1 MKKLLIL
8 FIGLSIGFMGK
19 AQWNPALD
27 QNLLITSV
35 GGSSFAETMSDG
47 KTYIGFWKSVP
58 APVNFELWVQILD
71 QNGNKQLGPNGI
83 KVTDQIPMGTY
94 TVVEKTAVDTSDNL
108 YIGVTGTGAGT
119 PGYIFK
125 ITPQGISEWPTGIS
139 LGEAYLPTILPLP
152 EGNIV
157 VGYFPP
163 SQKYTKVQ
171 MFDVN
176 GQPVW
181 ANPVQVV
188 SNDLTKNTIPAD
200 LFKLSGDE
208 CELIFHK
215 QISFGTTS
223 YLFAQKINL
232 KSGTLIWDIP
242 QQITAKSTV
251 YNTKYTGAVDGDVVY
266 YGYSTGE
273 NMRFD
278 GFLQRVNPD
287 GSLPWGVSGV
297 DFDTNQTYF
306 EKDMKV
312 AFTQGSPYIWSIANY
327 SSSSQG
333 ENGEFVQKFDK
344 NTGTRLFTDNA
355 KQVFPV
361 DNTSMF
367 HYSNLQLVNDKPF
380 FVVQKKE
387 GTALNVSLNA
397 VLLKDS
403 GDFEWAQHYLPM
415 ATFPASKAY
424 TTVLRPINGQ
434 AVIVFKETKN
444 TEEAPT
450 GIYAQN
456 LIFPDGTMGTQD
468 VSGKKGNI
476 RLYPNPAVDLIHID
490 GLKDQD
496 FKIYNT
502 AGQLVKSGFMK
513 QGLIDVR
520 DLIKGTYILK
530 MKEKEESL
538 KLIKK

>member
-1 MKKLLIL
+1 MKKLLTL

-19 AQWNPALD
+19 AQWNPILNENFLVTKA
-27 QNLLITSV
+27 

-58 APVNFELWVQILD
+58 GPVNFELWVQILD
-71 QNGNKQLGPNGI
+71 QNGNKQLGPNGM

-94 TVVEKTAVDTSDNL
+94 TVMEKTAVDASDNL

-125 ITPQGISEWPTGIS
+125 ITPQGNSEWPNGIS
-139 LGEAYLPTILPLP
+139 LGEAYLPTILPLSD
-152 EGNIV
+152 GNIV

-171 MFDVN
+171 MYN
-176 GQPVW
+176 PSGQPVW
-181 ANPVQVV
+181 AAPAQIV

-208 CELIFHK
+208 CEIIFHK

-232 KSGTLIWDIP
+232 KNGGLMWDVP
-242 QQITAKSTV
+242 LQITAKSTA
-251 YNTKYTGAVDGDVVY
+251 YNAKYTGAVDGNVVY

-278 GFLQRVNPD
+278 GYLQRVNAD
-287 GSLPWGVSGV
+287 GTLPWGISGV

-306 EKDMKV
+306 EKDMKI
-312 AFTQGSPYIWSIANY
+312 AFEPGSPYIWSIANY

-344 NTGTRLFTDNA
+344 NIGTRLFTDNA

-361 DNTSMF
+361 NNISMF
-367 HYSNLQLVNDKPF
+367 HYSNLQLVNDQPY

-387 GTALNVSLNA
+387 GAALNVSLNA
-397 VLLKDS
+397 VLLKDN
-403 GDFEWAQHYLPM
+403 GDFAWPQHYLPM
-415 ATFPASKAY
+415 ATFQASKGY
-424 TTVLRPINGQ
+424 TTVLKPINGQ
-434 AVIVFKETKN
+434 GVIVFQETKN
-444 TEEAPT
+444 AEEAPT

-456 LIFPDGTMGTQD
+456 LILPDGTMGTD
-468 VSGKKGNI
+468 DISGKKI
-476 RLYPNPAVDLIHID
+476 RSKLYPNPAVDFIHIEE
-490 GLKDQD
+490 GKDQG
-496 FKIYNT
+496 FKVYNT
-502 AGQLVKSGFMK
+502 IGQVVKSGLMN
-513 QGLIDVR
+513 QGIIDVK
-520 DLIKGTYILK
+520 DLIRGAYIVK
-530 MKEKEESL
+530 VKEESI
-538 KLIKK
+538 KFIKK